1 MFYFLFW
8 AVLFDRRG
16 RFHDRRRGVLSLA
29 LNPSTFACRVV
40 WRGVV
45 AVCAGD
51 VRGAVSRATPD
62 GCSAF
67 MVGNVAFVLAPRGPG
82 SGYRTHK
89 RLGAELKGA
98 HVLR

>member
-1 MFYFLFW
+1 M
-8 AVLFDRRG
+8 
-16 RFHDRRRGVLSLA
+16 
-29 LNPSTFACRVV
+29 V
-40 WRGVV
+40 WRVVV